1 MLDGDG
7 VWLLGLGLEAET
19 ISALRSASVAR
30 VTPSEVKE
38 LASVNGRITPT
49 HEATLPLP
57 DDGLYRGDGVF
68 EVARLYH
75 GRPFAMDEHWDRL
88 ERSAATIDLPVDR
101 AALEAEL
108 PPLLAEAGDVEAN
121 LRVVVTRGGRRILLI
136 EEPFP
141 YADAASVATVTYQPT
156 VILNRVKSLS
166 YAANMHAT
174 RIAKD
179 RGADEAIFV
188 TPDGVVLEAP
198 TSSVFWAGPDGRLK
212 TPSLENP
219 ILDSITR
226 DRVIR
231 AIEVEEG
238 TYDVSDFLGATEAF
252 MASTGREV
260 QPLSAIDGH
269 ELEWPGPLST
279 AAMEAFES
287 AIERELG
294 VPAESAR

>member
-1 MLDGDG
+1 MAHF
-7 VWLLGLGLEAET
+7 V
-19 ISALRSASVAR
+19 VA
-30 VTPSEVKE
+30 P
-38 LASVNGRITPT
+38 LASVDGKITPT
-49 HEATLPLP
+49 SEATLPLP

-68 EVARLYH
+68 EVARLYA

-108 PPLLAEAGDVEAN
+108 PPLLAEAGEVEAN

-141 YADAASVATVTYQPT
+141 YADSASVATVTYQPT

-166 YAANMHAT
+166 YAANMHST
-174 RIAKD
+174 RIAKE

-188 TPDGVVLEAP
+188 TSDGVVLEAP
-198 TSSVFWAGPDGRLK
+198 TSSVFWAGPDGVLK
-212 TPSLENP
+212 TPSLDNP

-226 DRVIR
+226 DRVVR
-231 AIEVEEG
+231 GIEVEEG
-238 TYDVSDFLGATEAF
+238 TYDIEDFRAATEAF

-260 QPLSAIDGH
+260 QPLSAIDGV
-269 ELEWPGPLST
+269 ELNWPGPHT
-279 AAMEAFES
+279 IAAMDAFKT
-287 AIERELG
+287 AIETELG
-294 VPAESAR
+294 ISLAGGAS

>member
-1 MLDGDG
+1 MSDLQ
-7 VWLLGLGLEAET
+7 
-19 ISALRSASVAR
+19 
-30 VTPSEVKE
+30 E
-38 LASVNGRITPT
+38 LASIDGRITPT
-49 HEATLPLP
+49 REASLPLP

-68 EVARLYH
+68 EVARLY
-75 GRPFAMDEHWDRL
+75 GGLPFAMDEHWDRL

-108 PPLLAEAGDVEAN
+108 PPLLEAAGDVEAN

-141 YADAASVATVTYQPT
+141 YADSASVATVTYQPT
-156 VILNRVKSLS
+156 VILNVVKSLS

-174 RIAKD
+174 RIAKE

-198 TSSVFWAGPDGRLK
+198 TSSVFWAGPDGVLK

-226 DRVIR
+226 DRVVR
-231 AIEVEEG
+231 ELDVEEG
-238 TYDVSDFLGATEAF
+238 IYDLAELGTATEAF

-260 QPLSAIDGH
+260 QPISAIDGRT
-269 ELEWPGPLST
+269 LEWPGPHTT
-279 AAMEAFES
+279 AAMEAFRS
-287 AIERELG
+287 AVERELG
-294 VPAESAR
+294 APAAGGAL